1 MYTSMENW
9 IKAYQKIKDFDYLQ
23 YLNESNEQNF
33 VVKEPIISDT
43 SLDNDLLGDLQD
55 NQAFLDQYLLK

>member
-1 MYTSMENW
+1 
-9 IKAYQKIKDFDYLQ
+9 
-23 YLNESNEQNF
+23 LNESNEQNF